1 MHKTVLVPGVAWPP
15 YVYSS
20 AADQRRI
27 LTSANTRIQK
37 FVGKNPG
44 VTSVEVR
51 KEFSDLHP
59 QTILNALS
67 KLTRVDR
74 LSFVMEHYNGRNR
87 RRFYLGKK
95 A

>member
-15 YVYSS
+15 YVYLS

-27 LTSANTRIQK
+27 MNSATTRVQN

-59 QTILNALS
+59 HTILNSLT
-67 KLTRVDR
+67 KLTRVGR
-74 LSFVMEHYNGRNR
+74 LSFVIEHLNGRDR